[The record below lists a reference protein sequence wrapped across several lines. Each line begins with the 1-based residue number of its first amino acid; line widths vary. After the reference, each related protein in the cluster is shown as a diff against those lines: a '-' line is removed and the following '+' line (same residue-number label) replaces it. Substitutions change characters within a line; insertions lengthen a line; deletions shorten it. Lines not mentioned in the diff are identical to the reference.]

1 MEQKELSKLRTE
13 ETIVIKPGDKWGAE
27 VIVLTIH
34 YQTMIIEHLL
44 DENAY
49 KKLDSYTDNKM

>member
-44 DENAY
+44 DENVY
-49 KKLDSYTDNKM
+49 KKLDSCTDNKI

>member
-27 VIVLTIH
+27 VIILTIH